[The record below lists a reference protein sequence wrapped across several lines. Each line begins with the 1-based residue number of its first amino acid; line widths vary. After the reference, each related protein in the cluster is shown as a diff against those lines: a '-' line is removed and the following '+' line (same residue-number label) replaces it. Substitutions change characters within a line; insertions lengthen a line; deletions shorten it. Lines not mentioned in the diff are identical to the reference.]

1 MLEHIFKN
9 KFTQGLRRLGYS
21 KKQAGRIY
29 ERFAKN
35 RLSEGH
41 TLEGL
46 IQYAMEC
53 GDGVNPINYRLFRGA
68 FVWSQTPQGNEYWS
82 DICDKLRGNRT
93 WPM

>member
-9 KFTQGLRRLGYS
+9 KLIQGLRRLGYS
-21 KKQAGRIY
+21 KKRAGRIY

-35 RLSEGH
+35 RLIEGY
-41 TLEGL
+41 TLKGL

-53 GDGVNPINYRLFRGA
+53 GDGVNPINYRLFTGA
-68 FVWSQTPQGNEYWS
+68 FVWSQTPQGKEYWS
-82 DICDKLRGNRT
+82 DICDKLQGSRT

>member
-1 MLEHIFKN
+1 MLTFIFKN
-9 KFTQGLRRLGYS
+9 KFIQGLRRLGYS

-35 RLSEGH
+35 QLNDGD
-41 TLEGL
+41 TLKGL
-46 IQYAMEC
+46 IHYAMER
-53 GDGVNPINYRLFRGA
+53 GDGVNPINYRLFTSA
-68 FVWSQTPQGNEYWS
+68 FVWSQTPQGKEYWN